1 MDVPARLAAGERL
14 YRDVTYNYGPAGP
27 WLNALAL
34 RAFGNRWIVLEAVGL
49 LLSAAILFLL
59 FRLTARAGSPLS
71 ALVATTLAA
80 AVCLGAPHGGAFVF
94 PYSFANL
101 YGLAGSLLALLGF
114 GDVGDEGNGRSRR
127 WSLGAAAL
135 GLALAL
141 TARPE
146 LGAATA
152 LILLLAGARSAEWR
166 TGLRDA
172 VLVAG
177 AGSLAAAVVYTLAF
191 AGIPWQILQR
201 EVPFLHLS
209 SLPPEWNHYYRGAAG
224 LLHPWIAVR
233 TLAAG
238 LLIDGLLLAAF
249 ALLPRP
255 RRPFW
260 IGLEILLLAA
270 ALAAWTV
277 AVPGNNLPPVL
288 FPLPLLAPLA
298 ATALLLHR
306 RPLEENGRDR
316 FLLFALAAVAS
327 SRTLLHLGVGPGME
341 AFASF
346 ALPGA
351 VATACVLGLDGV
363 AARLADPEAF
373 RRRLAAFLL
382 LLGGLFLIQM
392 ARTSADPRLV
402 RLDTRAGSL
411 RLPAGEAGAIAQT
424 LAFLAGQARPGD
436 TVATFPESGFF
447 NFVTGLRNPLRE
459 NLILPGALDAAG
471 ENEVVARLDR
481 ERPRFILVCHRPTAE
496 FGTGPFGRG
505 YAVHLWEEVERRYE
519 QTASFGPPPR
529 PGRRPQWFV
538 RAYQRI
544 DERTAP

>member
-71 ALVATTLAA
+71 ALVATTLTA

-114 GDVGDEGNGRSRR
+114 GDVGEEGSGRSRR

-152 LILLLAGARSAEWR
+152 LILLLAGGRSLEWR

-172 VLVAG
+172 LFAVA
-177 AGSLAAAVVYTLAF
+177 AGGLAAAALYALAF

-209 SLPPEWNHYYRGAAG
+209 SLPPEWKHYYRGAAG
-224 LLHPWIAVR
+224 LLHPWIAAR
-233 TLAAG
+233 ALAAG

-255 RRPFW
+255 RRPVW
-260 IGLEILLLAA
+260 ILVEVLLLAA
-270 ALAAWTV
+270 ALGAWAV

-298 ATALLLHR
+298 AAVVFLR
-306 RPLEENGRDR
+306 RPLERDGRDR
-316 FLLFALAAVAS
+316 FMLFALAAVAA
-327 SRTLLHLGVGPGME
+327 SRILLHLDVGPGME

-346 ALPGA
+346 ALSGA

-411 RLPAGEAGAIAQT
+411 RLPAGEAGAISRT
-424 LAFLAGQARPGD
+424 LDFLAGNARTGD
-436 TVATFPESGFF
+436 AVATFPESGFF

-471 ENEVVARLDR
+471 EAGVVARLDR
-481 ERPRFILVCHRPTAE
+481 QRPRFILVCHRPTVE

-519 QTASFGPPPR
+519 EVASFGPPPR

-538 RAYQRI
+538 RVY
-544 DERTAP
+544 ERTAP

>member
-1 MDVPARLAAGERL
+1 
-14 YRDVTYNYGPAGP
+14 
-27 WLNALAL
+27 
-34 RAFGNRWIVLEAVGL
+34 VGL

-71 ALVATTLAA
+71 ALVAITLTA

-114 GDVGDEGNGRSRR
+114 GDVGDVGDVGDEGNGRSRR

-172 VLVAG
+172 VLVAA
-177 AGSLAAAVVYTLAF
+177 AGGLAAAAVYTLAF

-224 LLHPWIAVR
+224 LLHPWIATR
-233 TLAAG
+233 TLATG

-255 RRPFW
+255 RRPVW
-260 IGLEILLLAA
+260 IGFEILLLAA
-270 ALAAWTV
+270 LLATWAV
-277 AVPGNNLPPVL
+277 AVQGNSLPPVL

-316 FLLFALAAVAS
+316 FMLFALAAVAA
-327 SRTLLHLGVGPGME
+327 SRTLLRLDVGPGME

-346 ALPGA
+346 ALPCA
-351 VATACVLGLDGV
+351 VATACVLSLDMA
-363 AARLADPEAF
+363 AARLADPAAF

-382 LLGGLFLIQM
+382 LLGGLFLAQM

-436 TVATFPESGFF
+436 LPGQTTVATFPESGFF

-471 ENEVVARLDR
+471 ENEVVARLDS

-505 YAVHLWEEVERRYE
+505 YAVHLWEEVERRYRE
-519 QTASFGPPPR
+519 VASFGPPPR
-529 PGRRPQWFV
+529 PGRRPGWFV
-538 RAYQRI
+538 RVYQRI
-544 DERTAP
+544 DEGTAP

>member
-71 ALVATTLAA
+71 ALVATTLTAA
-80 AVCLGAPHGGAFVF
+80 LCLGAPHGGAFVF

-114 GDVGDEGNGRSRR
+114 GDEGTGRSRR

-152 LILLLAGARSAEWR
+152 LILLLAGARSVEWR
-166 TGLRDA
+166 TGVRDA
-172 VLVAG
+172 LLAVA
-177 AGSLAAAVVYTLAF
+177 AGGLAAAALYALAF

-209 SLPPEWNHYYRGAAG
+209 SLPPEWKHYYRGASG
-224 LLHPWIAVR
+224 LLHPWIAAR
-233 TLAAG
+233 ALAAG

-249 ALLPRP
+249 ALPPRP
-255 RRPFW
+255 RRPVW
-260 IGLEILLLAA
+260 ILVEVLLLAA
-270 ALAAWTV
+270 ALAAWTA
-277 AVPGNNLPPVL
+277 AVQGNNLPPVL

-298 ATALLLHR
+298 AAVVFFR
-306 RPLEENGRDR
+306 RSLERDGRDR
-316 FLLFALAAVAS
+316 FMLFALAAVAA
-327 SRTLLHLGVGPGME
+327 SRTLLHLDVGPGME

-363 AARLADPEAF
+363 AARLPDPEAF

-411 RLPAGEAGAIAQT
+411 RLPAGEAGAISRT
-424 LAFLAGQARPGD
+424 LAFLAENARTED
-436 TVATFPESGFF
+436 AVATFPESGFF
-447 NFVTGLRNPLRE
+447 NFVTGLRNPLRQ

-471 ENEVVARLDR
+471 EAEVVARLDR

-505 YAVHLWEEVERRYE
+505 YAVHLWEEVERRYGE
-519 QTASFGPPPR
+519 VASFGPPPR

-538 RAYQRI
+538 RVY
-544 DERTAP
+544 ERTAAP